1 MGLLKKLGLKKKKK
15 DATTLVIMGCAQ
27 SKTPAA
33 VVVGGAASLSG
44 ESNAKRDV
52 SFSKVGMCLNGL
64 NVWSFCLL
72 HRDDRQVKHRH
83 RGVSRLPYPRKRP

>member
-15 DATTLVIMGCAQ
+15 DATTLVTMGCAQ
-27 SKTPAA
+27 SKTTAA

-52 SFSKVGMCLNGL
+52 SFSKSECVSMVLMCGL
-64 NVWSFCLL
+64 FVSCTAMI
-72 HRDDRQVKHRH
+72 DR
-83 RGVSRLPYPRKRP
+83 